1 MPESSPNLTSLRAAR
16 QALDDL
22 IADARS
28 IRRIDTVADCLAAC
42 FQGGSKVLICG
53 NGGSA
58 CDAMHFA
65 EEFTGRFRGDRPPLP
80 AIALTDP
87 AHLTCTANDYG
98 FEFVFSRLVEAYA
111 RTGDLLFV
119 LSTSGDSP
127 SVINAVQTARAHGV
141 VSIALLGKEGGRL
154 AGLCD
159 HEWVVPGETTDR
171 IQELHMLIL
180 HVLIEATERRLYPA
194 LYEQETRA

>member
-1 MPESSPNLTSLRAAR
+1 MADLSPSLAALDAAR
-16 QALDDL
+16 TALDEL
-22 IADARS
+22 IAQPGAVE
-28 IRRIDTVADCLAAC
+28 RIETVADALARC
-42 FQGGSKVLICG
+42 FADGGKVMVCG

-65 EEFTGRFRGDRPPLP
+65 EEFTGRFRGDRPPMP
-80 AIALTDP
+80 AIALADP

-98 FEFVFSRLVEAYA
+98 YEFVFSRLVEAHA
-111 RTGDLLFV
+111 RQGDLLFV

-127 SVINAVQTARAHGV
+127 SVINAVQAARAHGV
-141 VSIALLGKEGGRL
+141 ASIALLGKGGGRL

-159 HEWVVPGETTDR
+159 HEWIVPGQTTDR

-180 HVLIEATERRLYPA
+180 HVLIEATERRLYPE
-194 LYEQETRA
+194 LYPDQD

>member
-1 MPESSPNLTSLRAAR
+1 MADPSPSLAALIAAR
-16 QALDDL
+16 SALDDL
-22 IADARS
+22 IAVPEAVE
-28 IRRIDTVADCLAAC
+28 RIETVADALARC
-42 FQGGSKVLICG
+42 FADGGKALVCG

-98 FEFVFSRLVEAYA
+98 YEFVFSRLVEAHA
-111 RTGDLLFV
+111 RTGDLLVV

-127 SVINAVQTARAHGV
+127 SVINAVQAARAHGV
-141 VSIALLGKEGGRL
+141 ASIALLGKGGGRL
-154 AGLCD
+154 AGMCD
-159 HEWVVPGETTDR
+159 HEWIVPGQTADR

-180 HVLIEATERRLYPA
+180 HVLIEATERRLFPELYPA
-194 LYEQETRA
+194 

>member
-1 MPESSPNLTSLRAAR
+1 MPQPSPNLDSLKAAR

-22 IADARS
+22 IADAPS
-28 IRRIDTVADCLAAC
+28 IERIDTVADCLTAC
-42 FQGGSKVLICG
+42 FQSGSKVLICG

-111 RTGDLLFV
+111 RMICRPARVFHNRPLRESAAHANERLIDALRRSPAFRDVPESWEPTG
-119 LSTSGDSP
+119 
-127 SVINAVQTARAHGV
+127 N
-141 VSIALLGKEGGRL
+141 
-154 AGLCD
+154 
-159 HEWVVPGETTDR
+159 
-171 IQELHMLIL
+171 
-180 HVLIEATERRLYPA
+180 
-194 LYEQETRA
+194 